1 MKSEILECVSHYNN
15 SCTKAL
21 KTFAPE
27 YYVVQ
32 KNVKVDWA
40 ISRSTH
46 RGGLYAKGPG
56 MNLAGN
62 SFLKFINSYKKHG
75 IVYFQ
80 EYKSYEKDPIIGSAF
95 ADKWETYVG
104 LVVGHEAAHAAQYY
118 TENVRKLPRSV
129 AHGDFFKKIYNIIRM
144 ELNKELPDQFI
155 KQKEYQDLLKSIRK
169 IEYAT

>member
-1 MKSEILECVSHYNN
+1 M
-15 SCTKAL
+15 
-21 KTFAPE
+21 
-27 YYVVQ
+27 
-32 KNVKVDWA
+32 
-40 ISRSTH
+40 
-46 RGGLYAKGPG
+46 
-56 MNLAGN
+56 
-62 SFLKFINSYKKHG
+62 
-75 IVYFQ
+75 
-80 EYKSYEKDPIIGSAF
+80 
-95 ADKWETYVG
+95 G